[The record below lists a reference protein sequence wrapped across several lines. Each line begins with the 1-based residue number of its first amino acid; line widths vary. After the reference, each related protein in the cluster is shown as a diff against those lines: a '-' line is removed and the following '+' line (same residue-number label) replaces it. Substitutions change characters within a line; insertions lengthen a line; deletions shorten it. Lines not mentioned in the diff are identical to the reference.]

1 MTSTKH
7 TAAPRMLEALRPV
20 AERAFDE
27 HLRQATDW
35 YPHEYIPW
43 SQGRDYDGVLGG
55 EAWEPGQRRM
65 TVAVRDAVL
74 HNLLS
79 EENLPGYHRVIAQ
92 MLSMDGVWG
101 AWVNRWTLEEAR
113 HGAALRDYLI
123 VTRAIDPVALEQSRV
138 GHLQTGYDLDYP
150 GDLLAS
156 LTYVTV
162 QEQGTRLTY
171 QNIRRQCGE
180 PACEA
185 LMQRIVADENRH
197 MLFYRTLLN
206 AALDLWPDQAMQAVA
221 KVVATFRSPAHAAA
235 EYPRLARSMTRSGI
249 YTVATHHDEVL
260 LPLARSLGLLERD
273 GLTGAGRQ
281 SQDRVGELLA
291 KAAEL
296 AERFSRRTDPAP
308 REPGSPLATL
318 APPATNTVS

>member
-1 MTSTKH
+1 MRATPQ
-7 TAAPRMLEALRPV
+7 TAPDMLEALRPV

-27 HLRQATDW
+27 HLRQASDW
-35 YPHEYIPW
+35 YPHQYIPW

-55 EAWEPGQRRM
+55 DAWEPGQRRI
-65 TVAVRDAVL
+65 TVAVRDALL

-113 HGAALRDYLI
+113 HGTALRDYLI
-123 VTRAIDPVALEQSRV
+123 VTRATDPVALEDSRV
-138 GHLQTGYDLDYP
+138 RHLQTGYDLDYP

-162 QEQGTRLTY
+162 QERGTRLTY
-171 QNIRRQCGE
+171 QNIRRQCGD
-180 PACEA
+180 PVCEA
-185 LMQRIVADENRH
+185 LMQRIIADENRH
-197 MLFYRTLLN
+197 MLFYRTLLD
-206 AALDLWPDQAMQAVA
+206 AALDLWPDQAMRAVA
-221 KVVATFRSPAHAAA
+221 KVVATFRSPAHAAT

-273 GLTGAGRQ
+273 GLTAAGRQ
-281 SQDRVGELLA
+281 SQDRIGELLA

-296 AERFSRRTDPAP
+296 AARFHRRADSSARTTD
-308 REPGSPLATL
+308 
-318 APPATNTVS
+318 APPLPEPAANTAR